1 MLKNYC
7 FTLTPL
13 IMSTTKLLLYFFVL
27 VIIPDG
33 LFAQQKRLY
42 IANDDHTDY
51 MWTANEAKYDSAF
64 VKMLDYSLLQVDS
77 TKNFPSDF
85 QSRFNCDGSLWLKKY
100 QKYRS
105 DKQFN
110 KLIAAIKSGHISS
123 PLNMLVN
130 CYGAQPS
137 EAVIRGMYYAGQLE
151 RKYDLRFTMAG
162 AMENNTLPLGLAS
175 LWAGSGAKYSW
186 KGIGGYGSQLSYEI
200 REKRPHQ
207 MYRYNGLDGNG
218 VLMKWYNYNEKTM
231 APLGGYAE
239 CRLNIKYKNLDDD
252 FKSVINTLDKHCDTL
267 SANSAYPYNIGGAF
281 GFGHD
286 DLDTYVSPA
295 YIKAAKNGSNS
306 QRSVR
311 VSNEED
317 FFIDF
322 EKHYPNVPAQ
332 VVSFGNEWDL
342 LSASMNETT
351 ARMRRSTEKMR
362 SAEALATLVS
372 LKDKNFMKETFT
384 ARDQA
389 WESYGTYWE
398 HNWTADGPV
407 SAKTRANWQISTQ
420 ENLTRYVDTLLDLS
434 IKKMGDYIKAE
445 ASPGFF
451 VFNPLNWSRNEIADI
466 EYTGSFPVKV
476 IDKSTKKEVTNQ
488 LISKNGK
495 QYLRIFAENIP
506 AVGYKVFLIK
516 NEKSKSRPTAA
527 KFEDGYITNDFYK
540 LRLSK
545 SGVITEI
552 TDKLAKRQL
561 VKLTDAKYANDLGAN
576 DINEGEELTI
586 ENAGPVSVTL
596 KAVSSNP
603 VLHTT
608 RITLYAKIPRIDIEN
623 NIQENFGDIK
633 TWAFSFDLNN
643 PTTRH
648 EELGA
653 ILTDKLEKNGGHY
666 ANSIARYDWQTFNH
680 FANLSENNYGITLS
694 NLDCS
699 FFKLGKSTISTLDD
713 SSSQISALAGGNIDK
728 KLEDG
733 GILGIRNQNGNKD
746 FLYHFAIASQQEGFN
761 PATSMKFALE
771 HQNPLVTGNIT
782 GKNNDFDPGFFSL
795 LKTNDPNV
803 LLWSIKP
810 SEEGIDNGI
819 ITRFWNLSHKPVD
832 FLSTL
837 NTSVQTAFQTSHIET
852 NQMEVKV
859 EKNSLP
865 FKFNPFQ
872 MVTFRQLLNL
882 K

>member
-1 MLKNYC
+1 MQ
-7 FTLTPL
+7 
-13 IMSTTKLLLYFFVL
+13 TKLILHFFLLAG
-27 VIIPDG
+27 IISEG

-64 VKMLDYSLLQVDS
+64 IKMLDYSLLQIDS
-77 TKNFPSDF
+77 TKSFPSDF

-105 DKQFN
+105 PEQFN
-110 KLIAAIKSGHISS
+110 KLIEAIKSGHISS

-130 CYGAQPS
+130 CYGAQPT
-137 EAVIRGMYYAGQLE
+137 EAVFRGMYYAGQLE
-151 RKYDLRFTMAG
+151 RQYNLRFTMAG

-207 MYRYNGLDGNG
+207 MYRYNGLDGEG

-231 APLGGYAE
+231 PPLGGYAE
-239 CRLNIKYKNLDDD
+239 CRLNIKYKNLNDD
-252 FKSVINTLDKHCDTL
+252 FAQVINTLDKHCDTL
-267 SANSAYPYNIGGAF
+267 SANSAYPYIIGGAF

-295 YIKAAKNGSNS
+295 YINAAKNGTNS
-306 QRSVR
+306 ERSVR

-322 EKHYPNVPAQ
+322 EKHYSNLPQQ

-351 ARMRRSTEKMR
+351 ARMRRSTEKLR

-372 LKDKNFMKETFT
+372 LKDKNFMQETFT
-384 ARDQA
+384 ARDKA
-389 WESYGTYWE
+389 WESYGMYWE

-407 SAKTRANWQISTQ
+407 AAKARAEWQVRTQ
-420 ENLTRYVDTLLDLS
+420 ENLTSYVDTLLNLS
-434 IKKMGDYIKAE
+434 IKKMGNYIKSE
-445 ASPGFF
+445 STPGFF
-451 VFNPLNWSRNEIADI
+451 VFNSLSWTRNDIADI
-466 EYTGSFPVKV
+466 AYMGPYPVKI
-476 IDKSTKKEVTNQ
+476 IDKSTKKEVASQ
-488 LISKNGK
+488 LIFKNGK
-495 QYLRIFAENIP
+495 QYVRIFAENIP
-506 AVGYKVFLIK
+506 AIGYKVFLIENGK
-516 NEKSKSRPTAA
+516 PKSGPLAAIFENE
-527 KFEDGYITNDFYK
+527 YITNDFYK

-545 SGVITEI
+545 GGVVREI
-552 TDKLAKRQL
+552 TDKLAKREL
-561 VKLTDAKYANDLGAN
+561 VKLTDGRYANDLGSNNIN
-576 DINEGEELTI
+576 DGEELAV

-603 VLHTT
+603 LLHTT
-608 RITLYAKIPRIDIEN
+608 RITLYAKISRIDIEN
-623 NIQENFGDIK
+623 TIQENFGDIK
-633 TWAFSFDLNN
+633 TWAFSFDLDN

-653 ILTDKLEKNGGHY
+653 ILTDKLAKNGGHY

-680 FANLSENNYGITLS
+680 FATLSENNYGITLS

-699 FFKLGKSTISTLDD
+699 FFKLGRSTITNLDD
-713 SSSQISALAGGNIDK
+713 SSSQINALAGGNIDK

-733 GILGIRNQNGNKD
+733 GLLGIRNQNGNKD
-746 FLYHFAIASQQEGFN
+746 FLYHFAISSQQGSFD
-761 PATSMKFALE
+761 ATKSIKFSLE
-771 HQNPLVTGNIT
+771 HQNPLVIGTIT
-782 GKNNDFDPGFFSL
+782 GVNDDFNSNSFSL
-795 LKTNDPNV
+795 LNTNNPNV

-810 SEEGIDNGI
+810 AEEGIEDGI
-819 ITRFWNLSHKPVD
+819 ITRFWNFSNKKAAPVIQ
-832 FLSTL
+832 F
-837 NTSVQTAFQTSHIET
+837 NTFFKSAFQTSHIET
-852 NQMEVKV
+852 NLKEIKV
-859 EKNSLP
+859 VNNTINFE
-865 FKFNPFQ
+865 FKPFQ
-872 MVTFRQLLNL
+872 MATFRALVN
-882 K
+882 KI

>member
-1 MLKNYC
+1 MKMS
-7 FTLTPL
+7 FKLTVYF
-13 IMSTTKLLLYFFVL
+13 LLLVVL
-27 VIIPDG
+27 PSA

-42 IANDDHTDY
+42 IAIDDHTDY

-64 VKMLDYSLLQVDS
+64 VKMLDYSLFQIDS
-77 TKNFPSDF
+77 TKNFPSNF
-85 QSRFNCDGSLWLKKY
+85 QARFNCDGSLWLKKY

-130 CYGAQPS
+130 CYGGQPT

-151 RKYDLRFTMAG
+151 RQYNLRFTMAG

-218 VLMKWYNYNEKTM
+218 VLMKWYNYNEKTE

-239 CRLNIKYKNLDDD
+239 CRLNIKYKNLGDD
-252 FKSVINTLDKHCDTL
+252 FKQVINTLDKHCDTI
-267 SANSAYPYNIGGAF
+267 SAKSTYPYNIGGAF

-286 DLDTYVSPA
+286 DLDTYVTPA
-295 YIKAAKNGSNS
+295 YINAAKNGSNAE
-306 QRSVR
+306 RSVR

-322 EKHYPNVPAQ
+322 EKHYPNVPVQA
-332 VVSFGNEWDL
+332 VSFGNEWDL
-342 LSASMNETT
+342 LPASMNETT
-351 ARMRRSTEKMR
+351 ARMRRATEKMR

-372 LKDKNFMKETFT
+372 LKNKNFMKETQD
-384 ARDQA
+384 ARDKA
-389 WESYGTYWE
+389 WESYGMYWE

-407 SAKTRANWQISTQ
+407 SRKARADWQIETQ
-420 ENLTRYVDTLLDLS
+420 ENLTAYVDTLLNLS
-434 IKKMGDYIKAE
+434 IKKMGSHIK
-445 ASPGFF
+445 SDGDSSFF
-451 VFNPLNWSRNEIADI
+451 VFNPLSWNRNDIADI
-466 EYTGSFPVKV
+466 EYNGAYPVKV
-476 IDKSTKKEVTNQ
+476 IDKVTGKEVSSQ
-488 LISKNGK
+488 LITKNRK
-495 QYLRIFAENIP
+495 QFLRISAQNIP
-506 AVGYKVFLIK
+506 SVGYKVFQIEK
-516 NEKSKSRPTAA
+516 GSPKVKSMAATVENE
-527 KFEDGYITNDFYK
+527 YISNNFYK
-540 LRLSK
+540 LRFSK
-545 SGVITEI
+545 SGIITEI
-552 TDKLAKRQL
+552 TDKLANRQL
-561 VKLTDAKYANDLGAN
+561 IRQTDGKYANDLGASDVN
-576 DINEGEELTI
+576 DGEKITI

-608 RITLYAKIPRIDIEN
+608 RITLYADSPRIDIEN
-623 NIQENFGDIK
+623 TIQENFGDVK
-633 TWAFSFDLNN
+633 TWVFSFDLNN

-653 ILTDKLEKNGGHY
+653 VLIDKLEKNGGHY

-699 FFKLGKSTISTLDD
+699 FFKLGNSTINSLSET
-713 SSSQISALAGGNIDK
+713 SSQINALAGGNVDK

-733 GILGIRNQNGNKD
+733 GVLGILNQNGQKD
-746 FLYHFAIASQQEGFN
+746 FLYHFAISSQQGNFD
-761 PATSMKFALE
+761 ATKSMKFALE
-771 HQNPLVTGNIT
+771 HQNPLVTGTIT
-782 GKNNDFDPGFFSL
+782 GAKNDFHSNSFSL
-795 LKTNDPNV
+795 LNANNEDV

-810 SEEGIDNGI
+810 SEEGIENGI
-819 ITRFWNLSHKPVD
+819 ITRFWNFYDKEVTPKIQ
-832 FLSTL
+832 F
-837 NTSVQTAFQTSHIET
+837 NTPLKSAFQTSHIET
-852 NQMEVKV
+852 NEKEIEVV
-859 EKNSLP
+859 KNTID
-865 FKFNPFQ
+865 FKFQPFQ
-872 MVTFRQLLNL
+872 MATFRELMN
-882 K
+882 KN